1 MEYFAIANAH
11 MSPTDLQ
18 RFIRIQNLPEWC
30 ASIEKV
36 IIQSAEKGSLS
47 WAGDEYAVHQEVVR
61 NGIHFSL
68 PGSEDVMQWS
78 ITAEPKSRNGRVT
91 IHCTINRT
99 ELEPE
104 YDRRLQQFVADWK
117 SGLENGWARI
127 KAELEKKP
135 KVECAPWYG

>member
-1 MEYFAIANAH
+1 MEFFASANAH

-36 IIQSAEKGSLS
+36 ATQSAEKGSLS
-47 WAGDEYAVHQEVVR
+47 WAKGEYAVHQEVIR

-78 ITAEPKSRNGRVT
+78 ITAEPGSRNGIVT
-91 IHCTINRT
+91 IHCTVNRQ
-99 ELEPE
+99 ELASD
-104 YDRRLQQFVADWK
+104 YQQCLQQFVEDWK
-117 SGLENGWARI
+117 TGLENGWARI
-127 KAELEKKP
+127 KAELDKKP